1 MNKKNLLT
9 STTLFTLA
17 SDYTSIIWL
26 ILNLLIKMIFLHGP
40 FDIINSLWIYI
51 CLWYLNW
58 ASFYFEA
65 YGIQQYIGHMRT
77 SAYVDPSAITL
88 AAIQIVFITLY
99 IPCLATVLRFSLI
112 PLQTILLH
120 QDQDKMQPLGL
131 C

>member
-1 MNKKNLLT
+1 MDLPYEFNMP
-9 STTLFTLA
+9 LA
-17 SDYTSIIWL
+17 SELSL
-26 ILNLLIKMIFLHGP
+26 ILFWGLRHP
-40 FDIINSLWIYI
+40 
-51 CLWYLNW
+51 
-58 ASFYFEA
+58 
-65 YGIQQYIGHMRT
+65 T